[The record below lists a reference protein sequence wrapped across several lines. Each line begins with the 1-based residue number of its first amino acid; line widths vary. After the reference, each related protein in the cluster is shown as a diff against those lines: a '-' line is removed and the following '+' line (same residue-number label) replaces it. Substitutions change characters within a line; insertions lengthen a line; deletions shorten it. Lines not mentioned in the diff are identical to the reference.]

1 MQLASVSAG
10 KVNHGETRGRQLL
23 VEPLPG
29 LDIAGVDLLL
39 HIAARLQ
46 FRSSANAANTAPSP
60 KAKAPPRTGPDSS
73 LEVS

>member
-1 MQLASVSAG
+1 MQLASVFAG

-39 HIAARLQ
+39 HIAAP
-46 FRSSANAANTAPSP
+46 AAVPILRECGQHGAPQN
-60 KAKAPPRTGPDSS
+60 KGPAADGARF
-73 LEVS
+73 LP

>member
-39 HIAARLQ
+39 QIAAPAAVAPVRWRRLPTL
-46 FRSSANAANTAPSP
+46 R
-60 KAKAPPRTGPDSS
+60 
-73 LEVS
+73 